1 MTHSHGD
8 ARHARP
14 LSDEQEAALFTQE
27 FWDERYAGS
36 TRVWSGKPNQRLVEQ
51 VAGLTPGR
59 ALDVG
64 CGEGADVV
72 WLAKQGWDVT
82 GVDVSQVALDRAA
95 QHAADE
101 GVADRTG
108 WLRVDLVGGGTE
120 VAPLPGGMDLVTSHY
135 MHTPQDV
142 FEATY
147 AAMAAAVRP
156 GGTLLVVGHHPTDA
170 HTGLRNERLTHL
182 LFTQQRVV
190 EALDLADWD
199 VQVAEAQP
207 RQATGHDGEPVTVT
221 DTVVRAVRR

>member
-1 MTHSHGD
+1 M
-8 ARHARP
+8 
-14 LSDEQEAALFTQE
+14 
-27 FWDERYAGS
+27 
-36 TRVWSGKPNQRLVEQ
+36 
-51 VAGLTPGR
+51 
-59 ALDVG
+59 G